1 MLRFTIHYWQRHLL
15 NLNITPVLKITFI
28 SFVAASLCLFAAC
41 KKDPSA
47 IGLDIHPQSDK
58 VTAATLVSEGI
69 KAYTFREDSISTDE
83 RSYALLGCYNDPVF
97 GLTTASFITQMRL
110 LSFNTSFGTNARAD
124 SMQIIMDYYSFYGDT
139 SQQQTFYLYEMA
151 NAIYP
156 DSVYYSNFNTDN
168 FISPAGLIST
178 YSYYPKPNDTALIVS
193 IPATFARKF
202 VEDAPSTV
210 YEDNTKFLEFFKG
223 FCFVADSAN
232 PSSSIIYF
240 NLLSTRTK
248 VVLYYTNDST
258 SASYT
263 FGINAN
269 CARINLFDHNYS
281 TSQVTGINDSVNVHA
296 NLFVQGMSG
305 TGLRIFFPGL
315 ESWKDSGEI
324 VISKAELVIPVNTTF
339 SQAPYTAPA
348 KLLNVAINSD
358 NTYAFLPDY
367 LVGQTYFDGNL
378 NPSSQEYRF
387 NIGRYIQQIVNGIRE
402 DYGIAVLCSDNRISA
417 NRVVINNAGSGSGIR
432 LELYYFKP

>member
-1 MLRFTIHYWQRHLL
+1 MSGNMLRFTIHYLQRHLL
-15 NLNITPVLKITFI
+15 NLNNTPVLKISFI
-28 SFVAASLCLFAAC
+28 SFVAVSLCLFAAC
-41 KKDPSA
+41 KKNPST

-58 VTAATLVSEGI
+58 VTAATLVSESI
-69 KAYTFREDSISTDE
+69 SAYTFREDSISTDE

-110 LSFNTSFGTNARAD
+110 LSFNTSFGTNAHAD
-124 SMQIIMDYYSFYGDT
+124 SMHIIMDYYSYYGDT
-139 SQQQTFYLYEMA
+139 TQQQTFNLYKMT

-168 FISPAGLIST
+168 FISPADLIST
-178 YSYYPKPNDTALIVS
+178 HTYYPKPNDTALIVKLDTS
-193 IPATFARKF
+193 FAQKF
-202 VEDAPSTV
+202 IDAPPEV

-223 FCFVADSAN
+223 FCFAADSTN

-263 FGINAN
+263 FGINSN
-269 CARINLFDHNYS
+269 CARINLFDHNYT
-281 TSQVTGINDSVNVHA
+281 TSQVTINDSTSA

-315 ESWKDSGEI
+315 ESWKDSGDI

-339 SQAPYTAPA
+339 SQTPYSTPA
-348 KLLNVAINSD
+348 RLLNVAINND

-367 LVGQTYFDGNL
+367 LVGEAYFDGNL
-378 NPSSQEYRF
+378 NSSQEYRF
-387 NIGRYIQQIVNGIRE
+387 NIGRYIQQIVNGTRE

-417 NRVVINNAGSGSGIR
+417 NRVVINNAGSGIR